1 MSKRVT
7 IELEEGH
14 GIIWY
19 LGLFAI
25 ILLVVAVVGTV
36 YYFTLD
42 TNARNTI
49 AKSMTSKLS
58 LNNTGNEISN
68 LSHNAGSEFSNL
80 SNKTKGL
87 SNKTRNLTN
96 NIPN

>member
-1 MSKRVT
+1 MSKKKYVL
-7 IELEEGH
+7 EVEEGH

-19 LGLFAI
+19 LGMFALM
-25 ILLVVAVVGTV
+25 LLVIGAV

-42 TNARNTI
+42 PGARSTI
-49 AKSMTSKLS
+49 DKSMTSKLS
-58 LNNTGNEISN
+58 FNNTSSGFSN

-80 SNKTKGL
+80 SNNTRGL